1 MPESFTAR
9 HVDARS
15 NPIDGRFVRRRTAF
29 YPVLAGVMTAIAL
42 VGFWQTYF
50 GPLLAGHVEALP
62 LVHFHVVVYV
72 GWLALFIAQ
81 AAFAAVGRVDLHMKL
96 GRFGIGYG
104 VFVIAVGLLVG
115 FGMFVVR
122 VRAGA
127 EAEAIGRIF
136 GPIVDMLIFA
146 PLFAASI
153 YYRRQPE
160 LHKRLMILATTTLLV
175 AAVSRMRTFM
185 PSLVLVQLLWSAP
198 ILLAMVHDYT
208 KRKIVHPVYVFGLV
222 LLLLESQ
229 AVRSVARAS
238 DPWHKFGAWLAG
250 LVQ

>member
-1 MPESFTAR
+1 MSTPSIA
-9 HVDARS
+9 
-15 NPIDGRFVRRRTAF
+15 
-29 YPVLAGVMTAIAL
+29 MTAARTRTFYVALSVFVAAIAF

-62 LVHFHVVVYV
+62 LVHIHVVVYV

-81 AAFAAVGRVDLHMKL
+81 AAFAAIGRVDLHMKL

-115 FGMFVVR
+115 LGMFVVR

-127 EAEAIGRIF
+127 EADAIGRLF
-136 GPIVDMLIFA
+136 GPVLDMLIFA

-153 YYRRQPE
+153 HYRRNPE

-175 AAVSRMRTFM
+175 AAVSRMRGFL
-185 PSLVLVQLLWSAP
+185 PSLVLVQIVWSAP
-198 ILLAMVHDYT
+198 ILLAMAYDYA
-208 KRKIVHPVYVFGLV
+208 KRRIVHPVYASGLV
-222 LLLLESQ
+222 LLLLESR

-238 DPWHKFGAWLAG
+238 APWRSFGGWLAG
-250 LVQ
+250 IVQ

>member
-1 MPESFTAR
+1 MSTQSIAVPVAR
-9 HVDARS
+9 M
-15 NPIDGRFVRRRTAF
+15 RTF
-29 YPVLAGVMTAIAL
+29 YIAL
-42 VGFWQTYF
+42 TILVAVIAFVGFWRTYF
-50 GPLLAGHVEALP
+50 GPLLAGHAEALP

-72 GWLALFIAQ
+72 GWLALFVAQ

-127 EAEAIGRIF
+127 AAEATGRLF

-153 YYRRQPE
+153 YYRRKPE

-185 PSLVLVQLLWSAP
+185 PSLVFVQVVWSAP
-198 ILLAMVHDYT
+198 ILLAMVYDYA
-208 KRKIVHPVYVFGLV
+208 KRKIVHPIYVFGLV
-222 LLLLESQ
+222 LLVLESQ
-229 AVRSVARAS
+229 AVRSVVRAS
-238 DPWHKFGAWLAG
+238 DPWRRFGAWLAE